1 MMSEFYRTNIQ
12 NKLHFLQREH
22 KEVLR
27 VLYQNAEKNI
37 TVEKY
42 EFKPYSGQAMS
53 YKDIEDALKK
63 ALEEAMPPF
72 VLNTCLSDLESWGF
86 ALTTKQASTFEY
98 AGFGITYLG
107 LKFIEYEDAGCK

>member
-1 MMSEFYRTNIQ
+1 MISEFYKTNIQ
-12 NKLHFLQREH
+12 NKLHLLQQEH
-22 KEVLR
+22 KKVLR
-27 VLYQNAEKNI
+27 LLYEDAEKNI

-53 YKDIEDALKK
+53 YKDMEDALEGIM
-63 ALEEAMPPF
+63 APY

-86 ALTTKQASTFEY
+86 ALKTKQVSAFDY

-107 LKFIEYEDAGCK
+107 LKYIEYEDTSCK